1 MKPIIK
7 RIEALERTTA
17 PAYGV
22 TVTASLET
30 SDEAIT
36 EVLIAAGLNPG
47 LVIRVNRFQTEIA
60 GKPEVVG
67 RFAL

>member
-7 RIEALERTTA
+7 RIKALERTTG

-22 TVTASLET
+22 IVTASPET

-36 EVLIAAGLNPG
+36 KVLATAGLNPG
-47 LVIRVNRFQTEIA
+47 LMIRVNRFQTETA
-60 GKPEVVG
+60 GKPEIVG
-67 RFAL
+67 RFSL